1 MGGEGLLLVFYPL
14 WVAKR
19 IVDYLNT
26 SHEWNSF
33 ILIFFSE
40 CVETNFTGFDGR
52 PRVLVSVHA

>member
-26 SHEWNSF
+26 SHEWNSS
-33 ILIFFSE
+33 ILVFF
-40 CVETNFTGFDGR
+40 R
-52 PRVLVSVHA
+52 MR

>member
-1 MGGEGLLLVFYPL
+1 MGGEGLLLVFHPL

-33 ILIFFSE
+33 ILVFF
-40 CVETNFTGFDGR
+40 R
-52 PRVLVSVHA
+52 MR